1 MFAPA
6 DRHGRCWLCWLG
18 FGGRPHTTAMSY
30 YYTKEDFEA
39 YKEAFKD
46 EADSVT
52 ELMLILNS
60 SLEAKDISMSTDYLD
75 VKVLFDMATEIRY
88 HADNLYKK
96 RKGIVDQDT
105 YSIFP
110 KEDSTALISEMRNL
124 LTTELQKVFPKTD
137 D

>member
-1 MFAPA
+1 
-6 DRHGRCWLCWLG
+6 
-18 FGGRPHTTAMSY
+18 MSY

-39 YKEAFKD
+39 FKEAFKD